1 MAVSPYLTRPIR
13 TVEEVERLLREERLR
28 QEAGRGPLHPPVT
41 EAAAHAHAY
50 ARGEPGD

>member
-28 QEAGRGPLHPPVT
+28 QEAGRG
-41 EAAAHAHAY
+41 AARLPETDAAVHVY